1 MDTPTHHISD
11 LFAQLGLPHEPADIA
26 KFIAK
31 HTPLTDGVR
40 LPDAPFWSPTQ
51 AAFLRE
57 SLAQDSDW
65 AGVVDQLNKA
75 LMSPP

>member
-1 MDTPTHHISD
+1 MDLAPHDFSR
-11 LFAQLGLPHEPADIA
+11 LFAQLGLPHDPVGIA
-26 KFIAK
+26 HFLVR
-31 HTPLTDGVR
+31 HTPLTEGVR
-40 LPDAPFWSPTQ
+40 LPDASFWSPTQ

-65 AGVVDQLNKA
+65 AGVVDQLSKA

>member
-1 MDTPTHHISD
+1 MDAPTHHFSD
-11 LFAQLGLPHEPADIA
+11 LFAQLGLPHAPADIA
-26 KFIAK
+26 QFIAT

-65 AGVVDQLNKA
+65 AGAVDQLSKA